1 MPLVKFISP
10 TDPYWLS
17 TMQAIKDRLL
27 TDCLVMRY
35 DNTKSPVDGLQGD
48 EGSFTTC
55 SFWYVECLARSGDVK
70 QARLL
75 FEKMLS
81 YSNHL
86 GLYSEEL
93 SPWGEHLGNYPQ
105 ALTHLALISAAYAL
119 NERLEGTGVGDVA
132 G

>member
-1 MPLVKFISP
+1 MR
-10 TDPYWLS
+10 
-17 TMQAIKDRLL
+17 QIKKRLL

-35 DNTKSPVDGLQGD
+35 DNEDEPVDGLAGD
-48 EGSFTTC
+48 EGAFTTC
-55 SFWYVECLARSGDVK
+55 SFWYMECLARSGDVK

-86 GLYSEEL
+86 GLFSEEL
-93 SPWGEHLGNYPQ
+93 SPRGEHLGNYPQ

-119 NERLEGTGVGDVA
+119 NERLEDGSLRDSRT
-132 G
+132 